1 MDKSIV
7 INNINKL
14 VDDSNLSRG
23 AFADMVGI
31 PRSNFSKI
39 LNGNYPCGEGVIN
52 KIVLATKVRKEW
64 LKTGEGNIYEEN
76 QENIINSCCIP
87 NNKNSIN
94 ERFGEILKY
103 KKISIKEAALALGKT
118 DVYIRKILRPGES
131 FGIEPVIAILNS
143 FPDVNGDWMLTGRGE
158 MLKNISGN
166 SEALNIQ
173 IPTVPEIDKND
184 PDVMLSLLSIIK
196 EQGETLKDAVSNKNQ
211 KYIEQQTKIL
221 EGIETLKNIVE
232 RREKEYE
239 ILLKKID
246 QVISANNISGQKKVI

>member
-1 MDKSIV
+1 M
-7 INNINKL
+7 
-14 VDDSNLSRG
+14 
-23 AFADMVGI
+23 
-31 PRSNFSKI
+31 
-39 LNGNYPCGEGVIN
+39 
-52 KIVLATKVRKEW
+52 T
-64 LKTGEGNIYEEN
+64 
-76 QENIINSCCIP
+76 
-87 NNKNSIN
+87 IN

-103 KKISIKEAALALGKT
+103 KKISIKEAASALGKT

-184 PDVMLSLLSIIK
+184 SDVMLSLLSIIK

-246 QVISANNISGQKKVI
+246 QIISANNISGQKKVV